1 MIKKTFCDPI
11 TQESYILAHH
21 PTGLQIY
28 LMPRKEYSSSYAVF
42 GTRYGSVD
50 VSFKTD
56 KGDIV
61 VPEGIAHFLEHKL
74 FESEDGD
81 AFARFSATGAN
92 ANAYTSFDRTCYL
105 FSCTS
110 RFEENLEILLDFV
123 QSPYFT
129 EKTVN
134 KEQGI
139 IGQEIRMY
147 DDVPSWCVMFNMLQ
161 AMYKKHPVRVDI
173 AGTVESISHITAD
186 LLYSCYNTFYNP
198 SNMYICIA
206 GNFDADK
213 ALEIIEKGI
222 KSNDK
227 KPVVKPSYY
236 EEPNIVQSYIEK
248 SLAVAMPVFSFGYKE
263 DCKGLRSLKQRLS
276 SEILLDIIASNTSPL
291 FEKLM
296 DAGLINDEFS
306 FEYFMG
312 QDFAVPMFQGESSD
326 PKAVAKMISEEIE
339 RLKREGI
346 DKLEFEISY
355 KSAWAGAVARTEGNS
370 SAVSAMIDCAMY
382 GEGLFDQLKVLKEL
396 TVNDINEALSRIDT
410 KAAVLS
416 VINPNTKGE

>member
-1 MIKKTFCDPI
+1 MIKKTFCDPV

-21 PTGLQIY
+21 QSGLEIY
-28 LMPRKEYSSSYAVF
+28 LMPRSEYASSYAVF

-50 VSFKTD
+50 VSFSTD
-56 KGDIV
+56 KGDVV

-161 AMYKKHPVRVDI
+161 AMYKNHPVRVDI
-173 AGTVESISHITAD
+173 AGTVESISKITAD
-186 LLYSCYNTFYNP
+186 LLYDCYNTFYNP
-198 SNMYICIA
+198 SNMFICIA

-222 KSNDK
+222 KNNDK

-236 EEPNIVQSYIEK
+236 ENGEIGQHYVEK

-263 DCKGLRSLKQRLS
+263 DCKGLRTLKQRVS
-276 SEILLDIIASNTSPL
+276 SELLLDILASNTSPL
-291 FEKLM
+291 FERLM
-296 DAGLINDEFS
+296 DAGLINDEFG
-306 FEYFMG
+306 FEYFFG
-312 QDFAVPMFQGESSD
+312 QDFAVAMFQGESSE
-326 PKAVAKMISEEIE
+326 PKTVAKMITDEIE
-339 RLKREGI
+339 RLKRDGI
-346 DKLEFEISY
+346 DQKEFEIAY
-355 KSAWAGAVARTEGNS
+355 KNAWACTITRTEGNS
-370 SAVSAMIDCAMY
+370 TAVSAMIDCAMY
-382 GEGLFDQLKVLKEL
+382 GEGLFDQLKVLKGITL
-396 TVNDINEALSRIDT
+396 DDINEALWRIDT
-410 KAAVLS
+410 NKCVLS
-416 VINPNTKGE
+416 VITKVE

>member
-11 TQESYILAHH
+11 TKESYILAHH
-21 PTGLQIY
+21 TSGLEVY
-28 LMPRKEYSSSYAVF
+28 LMPRAEYSSSYAVF

-50 VSFKTD
+50 VSFTTD
-56 KGDIV
+56 KGDIT

-81 AFARFSATGAN
+81 AFTRFSATGAN

-173 AGTVESISHITAD
+173 AGTVESISNITAD

-236 EEPNIVQSYIEK
+236 EEPDIVKPYVEK
-248 SLAVAMPVFSFGYKE
+248 SLEVAMPVFSFGYKE
-263 DCKGLRSLKQRLS
+263 DCKGLRTLKQRTS
-276 SEILLDIIASNTSPL
+276 SELLLDIIASNTSPL

-312 QDFAVPMFQGESSD
+312 QDFAVPMFQGESCN
-326 PKAVAKMISEEIE
+326 PKAVCDMITAEIE
-339 RLKREGI
+339 RLKRDGI
-346 DKLEFEISY
+346 DKKEFEIAY
-355 KSAWAGAVARTEGNS
+355 KSAWAGAVVRTEGNS
-370 SAVSAMIDCAMY
+370 TAVSAMIDCAMY

-396 TVNDINEALSRIDT
+396 TINDVAEALDRIDT
-410 KAAVLS
+410 SRAVLS
-416 VINPNTKGE
+416 VINPKNKGE